1 MSTYDTTMDAGLVPA
16 SAIDSTP
23 RQALPLAAIE
33 QYRALARRLDVDRH
47 AGGPR
52 SLVVTSPTTAEG
64 RTTTALYTAIALAG
78 RGHRVVLADF
88 DLRRPELAARH
99 DLPELPGLVE
109 VIRGEASLDQALKL
123 APGAPG
129 LTLLP
134 AGTAQVDPSPILFD
148 PRTKQMIEALTGAF
162 DFVLCDAPPVLGVA
176 DAACLADLIGG
187 ALLVARA
194 GRTSRREL
202 AAAAAALRGVK
213 IVGCV
218 LTGVETFASFESRRA
233 EQVVA
238 RKQISTALVTRGG

>member
-1 MSTYDTTMDAGLVPA
+1 MSTYDTTFEAGLVPA
-16 SAIDSTP
+16 AAVDHGP
-23 RQALPLAAIE
+23 QPALPLAAIE
-33 QYRALARRLDVDRH
+33 QYRALARRLDVERA

-52 SLVVTSPTTAEG
+52 ALVVTSPTTAEG

-109 VIRGEASLDQALKL
+109 VIRGEASLDQALRL

-134 AGTAQVDPSPILFD
+134 AGTTQVDPANILFD
-148 PRTKQMIEALTGAF
+148 PRTKTLIDSLCGAF
-162 DFVLCDAPPVLGVA
+162 DFVLADAPPTLGVA
-176 DAACLADLIGG
+176 DAACLADIIGG

-202 AAAAAALRGVK
+202 AAAAAALRGVR

-218 LTGVETFASFESRRA
+218 LTGVEAFASLESKRA

-238 RKQISTALVTRGG
+238 RKPMTTALATRG

>member
-1 MSTYDTTMDAGLVPA
+1 MSTYDTTIDAGLVPA
-16 SAIDSTP
+16 SAVDTSP
-23 RQALPLAAIE
+23 QPALPLAAIE
-33 QYRALARRLDVDRH
+33 QYRALARRLDVERR

-52 SLVVTSPTTAEG
+52 SMVVTSPTTAEG
-64 RTTTALYTAIALAG
+64 RTTTALYTAVALAG
-78 RGHRVVLADF
+78 RGHRVVLVDF

-109 VIRGEASLDQALKL
+109 VVRGEASLDQALKL

-134 AGTAQVDPSPILFD
+134 AGTAQVDPSNVLFD
-148 PRTKQMIEALTGAF
+148 PRTVTMIDALTGAF

-176 DAACLADLIGG
+176 DAACLSDLIGA

-213 IVGCV
+213 IIGCV
-218 LTGVETFASFESRRA
+218 LTGVETFASIESKRA
-233 EQVVA
+233 EQVVS
-238 RKQISTALVTRGG
+238 RKQVTTALATRG